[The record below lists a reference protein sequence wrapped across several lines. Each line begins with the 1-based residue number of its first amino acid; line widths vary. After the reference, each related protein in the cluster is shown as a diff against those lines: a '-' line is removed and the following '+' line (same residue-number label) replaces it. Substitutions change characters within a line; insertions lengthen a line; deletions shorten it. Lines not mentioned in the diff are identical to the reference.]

1 MVWVVGM
8 ETKTIGAVARLAGI
22 TVGTLRHY
30 DDIGL
35 LCPSERSDNG
45 YRKYTDV
52 DIGRWQQTLTYR
64 ELAFGLDEIRAILD
78 ESVDT
83 VLASQSARDRIR
95 KRIVKLD
102 SICNEFGGRD
112 RIRNERN
119 CDESTRQ
126 VGSFRRLRS

>member
-1 MVWVVGM
+1 MAWVVGM
-8 ETKTIGAVARLAGI
+8 ETKTISAVARLAGI
-22 TVGTLRHY
+22 IVRTLRHY

-52 DIGRWQQTLTYR
+52 DIGRLQQTLTYR
-64 ELAFGLDEIRAILD
+64 EVAFGLDEIRAILD

>member
-1 MVWVVGM
+1 MAWVVGM
-8 ETKTIGAVARLAGI
+8 ETKTISAVARLAGI
-22 TVGTLRHY
+22 IVRTLRHY

-52 DIGRWQQTLTYR
+52 DIGRLQQTLTYR

>member
-8 ETKTIGAVARLAGI
+8 ETKTIGAVAKLAGI
-22 TVGTLRHY
+22 TVSTLRHF

-45 YRKYTDV
+45 YRKYTD
-52 DIGRWQQTLTYR
+52 IGRLQQILTYR

-95 KRIVKLD
+95 KRIVKLE